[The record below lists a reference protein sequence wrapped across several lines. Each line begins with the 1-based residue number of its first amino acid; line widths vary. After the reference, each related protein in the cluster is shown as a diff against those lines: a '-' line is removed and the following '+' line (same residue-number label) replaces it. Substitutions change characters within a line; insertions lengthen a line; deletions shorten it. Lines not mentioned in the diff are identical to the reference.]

1 MASSAVRFE
10 WRPVGVPCSTTRR
23 VGFRRWPGCASDPN
37 AGQEG
42 GSPPQHDGDAAPPQ
56 RSDAELAGDQSG
68 MRHDVLASDHPADRH
83 RASEDLDAMAIRFAS
98 PLLRGEAELRR
109 RRRTDDRR
117 NHAPR
122 VAKASRSAGPEVAHP
137 YAGARASP
145 PAPRGE
151 LGSSPAFSASM
162 SEIPLLLLEWCSPA
176 AASSAFRS
184 EDSSKGR
191 SPRLRDRKSTR
202 LNSSHGY

>member
-10 WRPVGVPCSTTRR
+10 RRPVGVPCSTTRR

-42 GSPPQHDGDAAPPQ
+42 GSPPQHDRDAAPPQ
-56 RSDAELAGDQSG
+56 RSDAELAGDQC

-98 PLLRGEAELRR
+98 PLLRGEAMLRR

-122 VAKASRSAGPEVAHP
+122 VAKASRSAGPELEHP
-137 YAGARASP
+137 YAGARAGA
-145 PAPRGE
+145 PAPPGE

-162 SEIPLLLLEWCSPA
+162 SETPLLLLEWCSA
-176 AASSAFRS
+176 AAGSNAFLS
-184 EDSSKGR
+184 EDSSNGW
-191 SPRLRDRKSTR
+191 SPRLRR
-202 LNSSHGY
+202 